1 MEKIQ
6 LNESVT
12 GRTGG
17 TGAKRRA
24 KIIEGD
30 RWGSSAYYPAE
41 VVKRDAPL
49 VVKAGTQMFAD
60 HLSESEKYERPEGSV
75 HNLVGKL
82 TSDAAWEDD
91 GPDGPGLYADVQFY
105 ESFVPRINEIGDDIG
120 LSLHGEG
127 YTEWGEAAGREG
139 PILTSMLSASSVDV
153 VTRAGAGGK
162 LTSIL
167 ESDRELAGR
176 PVKIKEGNQVTDITK
191 EDFQAFLAEL
201 KESNTALVDG
211 FKTALTESAAA
222 HVPAEEKAEK
232 PAAKAKKSEEEEPKK
247 TEVEESAVDQAAVIK
262 AVVDADLP
270 AEAATPIVESIRKGV
285 SLEDAVKVQTDYRD
299 AIASRAGSGVITLEE
314 NGSTKTGLA
323 RAVELLG

>member
-30 RWGSSAYYPAE
+30 RWGSSAYYPSE
-41 VVKRDAPL
+41 ILKRDAPL

-60 HLSESEKYERPEGSV
+60 HLSESEKYDRPEGSV

-82 TSDAAWEDD
+82 TTDAVWDD
-91 GPDGPGLYADVQFY
+91 SGDDGPGLYADVEFY
-105 ESFVPRINEIGDDIG
+105 ESFVPRINEIGNDIG
-120 LSLHGEG
+120 LSLRGDG

-139 PILTSMLSASSVDV
+139 PILTSMLSANSVDV

-176 PVKIKEGNQVTDITK
+176 PVIKEGNQVTDITK
-191 EDFQAFLAEL
+191 EDFDAFLTKL
-201 KESNTALVDG
+201 VESNTALVDG

-222 HVPAEEKAEK
+222 HVPVEEEDKK
-232 PAAKAKKSEEEEPKK
+232 PAAKGKKKEEEEPV
-247 TEVEESAVDQAAVIK
+247 EVEESAVDHAAVIK
-262 AVVDADLP
+262 AVVEADLP
-270 AEAATPIVESIRKGV
+270 AEAAAPIVESIRKGT
-285 SLEDAVKVQTDYRD
+285 SLEDAVKTQTDYRD
-299 AIASRAGSGVITLEE
+299 ALGARGYSGTVVLQE
-314 NGSTKTGLA
+314 SQSQSTGLA